1 MLIVLAASLRRSAS
15 LGATLSVAELG
26 PSCLNCVTYGGN
38 QVQGVR
44 HCCILTGY
52 LRHMV
57 VIIVNHRTML
67 AIIQPS

>member
-1 MLIVLAASLRRSAS
+1 MLILLAASLRRLAS
-15 LGATLSVAELG
+15 LGSG
-26 PSCLNCVTYGGN
+26 PSCLNWVTYGGI

-57 VIIVNHRTML
+57 VIIVNHRIML
-67 AIIQPS
+67 LIAIQPS